1 MGRPLIYKMIQIN
14 NLTKQFK
21 KIRAVDQISFQV
33 KKGDVYGFLGPNGA
47 GKTTTIRMIMG
58 IIKPDNGSI
67 KFNGKEINTVERRT
81 LGYLPEDRGL
91 YQKQTLKEIL
101 IYFGLLKG
109 LEKKEAIAKC
119 NFWLERFN
127 LGNQKTRKVEEL
139 SKGNQQKIQFILALL
154 HNPQFIILDEPFTG
168 LDPVNQILLKDII
181 KEQKD
186 EGKTIIFSTHQMD
199 QVERLCNNLCLI
211 NKGRLVLEG
220 SLNDIRSSYSS
231 KAIEAKFYGN
241 IDESK
246 LKSFFSDY
254 DLKRNKVSGILI
266 KEKNDFLE
274 WMISQVSIESFKVNI
289 PSLEQIF
296 ISEVNK

>member
-1 MGRPLIYKMIQIN
+1 
-14 NLTKQFK
+14 
-21 KIRAVDQISFQV
+21 
-33 KKGDVYGFLGPNGA
+33 
-47 GKTTTIRMIMG
+47 MG
-58 IIKPDNGSI
+58 IIKPDFGSI
-67 KFNGKEINTVERRT
+67 KLNGNEIHTIERKT

-154 HNPQFIILDEPFTG
+154 HNPRFIILDEPFTG

>member
-199 QVERLCNNLCLI
+199 QVEKLCNNLCLI

>member
-119 NFWLERFN
+119 NFWLQRFN
-127 LGNQKTRKVEEL
+127 LGNQKMRKVEEL

-220 SLNDIRSSYSS
+220 SLNDIRSSYSN
-231 KAIEAKFYGN
+231 KAIETKFYGN

>member
-109 LEKKEAIAKC
+109 LEKKEAISKC
-119 NFWLERFN
+119 NFWLQRFN
-127 LGNQKTRKVEEL
+127 LGNQKMRKVEEL

-154 HNPQFIILDEPFTG
+154 HDPRFIILDEPFTG

>member
-101 IYFGLLKG
+101 IYFGLLRG

-127 LGNQKTRKVEEL
+127 LGNQKMRKVEEL

-154 HNPQFIILDEPFTG
+154 HNPRFIILDEPFTG

-231 KAIEAKFYGN
+231 KAIETKFYGN

>member
-58 IIKPDNGSI
+58 IMKPDNGSI

-154 HNPQFIILDEPFTG
+154 HNPRFIILDEPFTG

-254 DLKRNKVSGILI
+254 DLKKNKVSGILV